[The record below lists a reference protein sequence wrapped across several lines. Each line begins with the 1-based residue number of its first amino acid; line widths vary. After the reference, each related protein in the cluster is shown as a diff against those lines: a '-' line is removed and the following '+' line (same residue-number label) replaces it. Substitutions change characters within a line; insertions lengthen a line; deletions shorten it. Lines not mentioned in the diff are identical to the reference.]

1 MTEAPRRSDATR
13 ATILEAARR
22 RFAADGFRRA
32 TIRSIAADADI
43 DPSMVMRY
51 YGSKDGLFAAAVDVE
66 LDLPDLAAAD
76 PGTVGE
82 LLTRQFLVLWERPPT
97 DEILLTLLRSAVA
110 DDAVVEKMRQ
120 VFARQVTPAVLR
132 FGDPADAPRRAG
144 LVVSQLLG
152 LALTRY
158 VLRLP
163 PVVALTPAEVVAEVG
178 PTVQRYLSGG
188 SSSPPVQ

>member
-1 MTEAPRRSDATR
+1 MTDSPRRSDATR
-13 ATILEAARR
+13 AAILEAARR

-76 PGTVGE
+76 PDTVGE
-82 LLTRQFLVLWERPPT
+82 LLTRQFLALWEHPPT

-110 DDAVVEKMRQ
+110 DDAVVEKVQQ
-120 VFARQVTPAVLR
+120 VFAGQVAPAVRR
-132 FGDPADAPRRAG
+132 FGDPADASRRAG

-163 PVVALTPAEVVAEVG
+163 PVLALTPAEVVAEVA
-178 PTVQRYLSGG
+178 PTIQRYLAG
-188 SSSPPVQ
+188 S